1 MTFNFT
7 LAFAFL
13 LLLLVHP
20 APALHFTPEQI
31 HLAFGQTPD
40 YVAVQWS
47 TRSLEDLTSVHSDP
61 SQQPRSLVAY
71 GLDPTHLDREAEGLS
86 VVFVDS
92 GPHKRRQ
99 LHHVVNMTGLAAST
113 RYWYRVGDAS
123 LGGLSPVYSFK
134 TAPDAATLPAEL
146 PLRLAVWGDMGVDKN
161 GSTVL
166 RHMLKHVHRDADVFD
181 AIGKSKKQTFPHIN
195 TQPLT
200 HPHTNQCMLA
210 ILRTTWTSWTACAVT
225 CSCGRLSP
233 WQRECRT

>member
-1 MTFNFT
+1 MFNNFT
-7 LAFAFL
+7 FSLVFAFFLL

-20 APALHFTPEQI
+20 ARALHFAPEQI

-40 YVAVQWS
+40 YVTVQWS
-47 TRSLEDLTSVHSDP
+47 TRSLEDLTSARSDP
-61 SQQPRSLVAY
+61 AQQPRSLVAY
-71 GLDPTHLDREAEGLS
+71 GLDPAHLDRQAEGLS

-92 GPHKRRQ
+92 GPRKRRQ

-113 RYWYRVGDAS
+113 RYWYCVGDAS

-134 TAPDAATLPAEL
+134 TAPDAATLSGEL

-166 RHMLKHVHRDADVFD
+166 RHVLKHVHRDADVFD
-181 AIGKSKKQTFPHIN
+181 AISKSKNKTSPHTN

-200 HPHTNQCMLA
+200 HPHT
-210 ILRTTWTSWTACAVT
+210 TY
-225 CSCGRLSP
+225 SP
-233 WQRECRT
+233 CWGFCL